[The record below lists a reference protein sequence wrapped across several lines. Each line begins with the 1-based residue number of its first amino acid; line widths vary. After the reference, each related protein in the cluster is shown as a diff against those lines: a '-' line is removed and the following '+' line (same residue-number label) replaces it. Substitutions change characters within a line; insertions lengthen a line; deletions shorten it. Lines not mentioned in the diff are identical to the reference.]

1 MQNKWAFV
9 VTEHFGIAVYDVD
22 AKEIFL
28 WPRARWKRENSN
40 SVREFKKNFIRHLM
54 GEENESF

>member
-9 VTEHFGIAVYDVD
+9 VTEHFGIAVYGVD

-40 SVREFKKNFIRHLM
+40 SVREFKKKLYQTFNGRR
-54 GEENESF
+54 E

>member
-22 AKEIFL
+22 AKENFL

-40 SVREFKKNFIRHLM
+40 SVREFKKKLYQTFNGRR
-54 GEENESF
+54 E